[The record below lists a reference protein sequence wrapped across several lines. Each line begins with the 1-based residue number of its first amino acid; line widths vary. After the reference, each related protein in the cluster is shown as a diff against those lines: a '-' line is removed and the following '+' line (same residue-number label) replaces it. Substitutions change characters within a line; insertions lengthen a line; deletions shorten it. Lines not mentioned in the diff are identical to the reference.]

1 MMKRGLF
8 LTLFIPIFAAA
19 QLSHPIP
26 SLSEKKGEKDVGQL
40 SLEKSIAYAIEAA
53 SAVIK
58 ARGESEVTAQ
68 QLLQSYFQ
76 FLPNLA
82 ATGAYN
88 RTRGSNY
95 LYIATPSIVESVS
108 HGASYTIGTTVNIFN
123 GLADMAGLKAALNR
137 REAADLNLRRAKQQ
151 IALDVAQRFL
161 QVVLDQQIVRIAK
174 KNLTSSQE
182 REKLLSEQTRVGVRN
197 LADLFRQQAQTS
209 SDESYLV
216 NAENKE
222 RTDELQLLV
231 LLRLDPTSNYRLVEP
246 KLEEEAKGNRYDDE
260 DALVK
265 LALQNRAD
273 LTASKDRAKAASW
286 DVTTARSSYFPKL
299 DFGVS
304 MTGVGR
310 NLDSQTVNGT
320 DQLPSVPAGLGDWSD
335 QLRHEV
341 MYTYGVTLTWNIFD
355 RWMTRVNTERARVN
369 ATNARVDAEDFE
381 HQVISEIRQAWGDYR
396 TIIQQLESSK
406 KGLQAA
412 QKAFEV
418 MQGRYQVGSASFVD
432 LTTAQA
438 ALVQAEAARAQ
449 ALIAFALETRALET
463 TLGTVKVD

>member
-1 MMKRGLF
+1 MMTRGLI
-8 LTLFIPIFAAA
+8 LTLLIPMLATA

-26 SLSEKKGEKDVGQL
+26 SLSEKKGDKEVGQL
-40 SLEKSIAYAIEAA
+40 SLEKSIAFAIEAA
-53 SAVIK
+53 SSVIK
-58 ARGESEVTAQ
+58 SRGDSEISAE
-68 QLLQSYFQ
+68 QLLQNYFQ
-76 FLPNLA
+76 FLPNLTA
-82 ATGAYN
+82 SGTYSKVHGNTYFYTAQPT
-88 RTRGSNY
+88 
-95 LYIATPSIVESVS
+95 IVDTFN
-108 HGASYTIGTTVNIFN
+108 HGATYTIGTSINIFN
-123 GLADMAGLKAALNR
+123 GLADMAGLKSALNR
-137 REAADLNLRRAKQQ
+137 REAADLNLKRAKQQ

-174 KNLTSSQE
+174 KNLVSSQE

-231 LLRLDPTSNYRLVEP
+231 LLRLDPSTNYRLVEP
-246 KLEEEAKGNRYDDE
+246 KLEEEAKGNRYDNE
-260 DALVK
+260 DQLVK
-265 LALQNRAD
+265 MALENRAD
-273 LTASKDRAKAASW
+273 LVASKDTAKAAAW
-286 DVTTARSSYFPKL
+286 DVTSARSGFFPRL

-304 MTGVGR
+304 MTGMGR
-310 NLDSQTVNGT
+310 NLDSQSFGGTTVS
-320 DQLPSVPAGLGDWSD
+320 DPAGLGDWSD
-335 QLRHEV
+335 QLRHQIV
-341 MYTYGVTLTWNIFD
+341 YTYALTLSWNIWD
-355 RWMTRVNTERARVN
+355 RGLTRVATERARVN

-381 HQVISEIRQAWGDYR
+381 HRVVSEIRQAWGDYR

-412 QKAFEV
+412 QKAYEV

-449 ALIAFALETRALET
+449 ALIAFALQTRAIET
-463 TLGTVKVD
+463 TLGTVKVE